1 MHMTQLVRKLGR
13 NDVKL
18 IGRDRFLLFMLA
30 FVLYL
35 AAALRF
41 GLPWANTYLAEQGV
55 LPSETVAST
64 LADFYPMIVAW
75 IVIFTGALLAGT
87 IFGFMLLDEKEDN
100 TIKAMLVT
108 PVSFNQYVLYRI
120 GGPTVLAFFIVA
132 GMMLFIDQ
140 ALVPLWQLLL
150 IAAGASLTA
159 PIVALFYATFAENKV
174 QGFAVSKFAG
184 IAGWLIILGWFVAE
198 PLQWLF
204 GLFPPFLISKAYWM
218 ALEGQG
224 LWWAALLGG
233 IVLQAGLLFL
243 MMKRF
248 NKVAYR

>member
-1 MHMTQLVRKLGR
+1 MHVIQLVRKLGR
-13 NDVKL
+13 NDAKL
-18 IGRDRFLLFMLA
+18 IGRDRFLLFMLV
-30 FVLYL
+30 FVIYL

-41 GLPWANTYLAEQGV
+41 GLPWANTYLAEQEV
-55 LPSETVAST
+55 LPSETVANT

-75 IVIFTGALLAGT
+75 MVMFTGALLAGT

-108 PVSFNQYVLYRI
+108 PVSFNQYVLYRV

-132 GMMLFIDQ
+132 GMVLFIDQ

-159 PIVALFYATFAENKV
+159 PNVALFYATFAENKV

-184 IAGWLIILGWFVAE
+184 VAGWLIILGWFVAD

-224 LWWAALLGG
+224 LWWAVLLGG

-243 MMKRF
+243 MMQRF

>member
-1 MHMTQLVRKLGR
+1 M
-13 NDVKL
+13 
-18 IGRDRFLLFMLA
+18 
-30 FVLYL
+30 
-35 AAALRF
+35 
-41 GLPWANTYLAEQGV
+41 
-55 LPSETVAST
+55 LPSETLTST

-108 PVSFNQYVLYRI
+108 PVSFHQYVLYRV

-150 IAAGASLTA
+150 IAAGASLSA
-159 PIVALFYATFAENKV
+159 PIAALFYATFAENKV

-224 LWWAALLGG
+224 LWWAVLLGG

-243 MMKRF
+243 MMQRF

>member
-1 MHMTQLVRKLGR
+1 MHMTQLVGKLGR
-13 NDVKL
+13 NDAKL
-18 IGRDRFLLFMLA
+18 IGRDRFLLFMLV
-30 FVLYL
+30 FVIYL
-35 AAALRF
+35 ATALRF

-55 LPSETVAST
+55 LPSESVAKT

-75 IVIFTGALLAGT
+75 IVMFTGALLAGT

-108 PVSFNQYVLYRI
+108 PVSFHQYVLYRV

-159 PIVALFYATFAENKV
+159 PIAALFYATFAENKV
-174 QGFAVSKFAG
+174 QGFAVS
-184 IAGWLIILGWFVAE
+184 
-198 PLQWLF
+198 
-204 GLFPPFLISKAYWM
+204 
-218 ALEGQG
+218 
-224 LWWAALLGG
+224 
-233 IVLQAGLLFL
+233 
-243 MMKRF
+243 
-248 NKVAYR
+248 